1 MKVTPTTGQ
10 QPICAK
16 KRALPMTP
24 LRWSTNLN
32 KLGLSLFGVGEAGQ
46 AVTVLS
52 PGLPRVR

>member
-1 MKVTPTTGQ
+1 
-10 QPICAK
+10 
-16 KRALPMTP
+16 MTP